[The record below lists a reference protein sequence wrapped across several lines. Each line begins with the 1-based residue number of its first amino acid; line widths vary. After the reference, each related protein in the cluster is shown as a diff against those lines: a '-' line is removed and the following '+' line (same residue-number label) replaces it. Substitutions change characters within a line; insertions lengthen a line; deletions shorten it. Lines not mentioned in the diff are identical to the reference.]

1 LIIDAHTHIHLPGH
15 EGLAVPE
22 LLAAMDAAG
31 IDKAA
36 VFAGCINDLP
46 TETVLKETEAH
57 QDRLFVVGS
66 VSPIMPGYQV
76 PPAQVDEWLDS
87 GRVRALKFYTGY
99 EHFYPHDER
108 LTPYMEL
115 LIKHGRPA
123 IFHLGNL
130 YSEIPGALL
139 EYSRP
144 LPIDRL
150 AVRHPDLTI
159 VMAHLASPW
168 IVDAA
173 EVCYKNRNVYADCS
187 GYVYGKFTAAQMR
200 RFAEAWKT
208 FDDGTEDGAA
218 DKILY
223 GSDWP
228 ICDMESYVEVVGGT
242 VGGPLDDAARAGKVF
257 ADNAKKVFGL

>member
-1 LIIDAHTHIHLPGH
+1 MIIDAHTHIHLPGH
-15 EGLAVPE
+15 AGKAVPE
-22 LLAAMDAAG
+22 LLKAMDTAQV
-31 IDKAA
+31 DMAA
-36 VFAGCINDLP
+36 VFAGCINGLP

-66 VSPIMPGYQV
+66 VSPIMEGYQV

-99 EHFYPHDER
+99 EHFYPHDPR

-115 LIKHGRPA
+115 LVKYGRPV

-139 EYSRP
+139 EYSQP

-150 AVRHPDLTI
+150 AVKHPDLTI
-159 VMAHLASPW
+159 VMAHMASPW
-168 IVDAA
+168 IVTAA
-173 EVCYKNRNVYADCS
+173 EVCYKNANVYADCS
-187 GYVYGKFTAAQMR
+187 GYVYGAFGLNQYR
-200 RFAEAWKT
+200 RFLDAWKT

-228 ICDMESYVEVVGGT
+228 ISDMRSYVAT
-242 VGGPLDDAARAGKVF
+242 VQMCCDTDETKHAKVF
-257 ADNAKKVFGL
+257 SENARKLFGL

>member
-1 LIIDAHTHIHLPGH
+1 MIIDAHSHIHLPGH
-15 EGLAVPE
+15 EGQAVPE
-22 LLAAMDAAG
+22 LLKAMDAAK
-31 IDKAA
+31 IDMAA
-36 VFAGCINDLP
+36 VFAGCINGLP
-46 TETVLKETEAH
+46 TERVLKETEAH

-66 VSPIMPGYQV
+66 VSPIMKGYQE
-76 PPAQVDEWLDS
+76 PPAKVDEWLDS

-99 EHFYPHDER
+99 EHFYPHDPR

-115 LIKHGRPA
+115 LIKRKRPV

-130 YSEIPGALL
+130 YDKIPGAEL
-139 EYSRP
+139 EYSQP

-159 VMAHLASPW
+159 VMAHMASPW
-168 IVDAA
+168 VLTAA
-173 EVCYKNRNVYADCS
+173 EVCYKNANVYADCS
-187 GYVYGKFTAAQMR
+187 GYVYGRFNAAQLRRFTA
-200 RFAEAWKT
+200 AWKT

-228 ICDMESYVEVVGGT
+228 ICDMDSYVDT
-242 VGGPLDDAARAGKVF
+242 VGMCCGEDEARRAKVF
-257 ADNAKKVFGL
+257 SENARKVYGL

>member
-1 LIIDAHTHIHLPGH
+1 MIIDAHTHIHLPGH

-36 VFAGCINDLP
+36 VFAGCINGLS
-46 TETVLKETEAH
+46 TETVLKETEEH
-57 QDRLFVVGS
+57 QDRLFTVGT
-66 VSPIMPGYQV
+66 VSPFMEGYRT
-76 PPAQVDEWLDS
+76 PLAQVDEWLDS

-99 EHFYPHDER
+99 EHFYPDDDR
-108 LTPYMEL
+108 VRPYMEL
-115 LIKHGRPA
+115 LVKRGRPA

-130 YSEIPGALL
+130 YDKIPGALL
-139 EYSRP
+139 KYSRP
-144 LPIDRL
+144 LPIDDL
-150 AVRHPDLTI
+150 AVRMPDLKI
-159 VMAHLASPW
+159 VMAHMASPW

-173 EVCYKNRNVYADCS
+173 EVCYKNKNVYADCS
-187 GYVYGKFTAAQMR
+187 GYVYGKFNAAQLR
-200 RFAEAWKT
+200 RFTEAWKR

-228 ICDMESYVEVVGGT
+228 ICDMDSYVAT
-242 VGGPLDDAARAGKVF
+242 VGLCCGDDDARRAKVF
-257 ADNAKKVFGL
+257 SENAKKVYGF

>member
-1 LIIDAHTHIHLPGH
+1 MIIDAHTHIHLPGH
-15 EGLAVPE
+15 EGHAVPE
-22 LLAAMDAAG
+22 LLRAMDEAR
-31 IDKAA
+31 IDMAA
-36 VFAGCINDLP
+36 VFAGCINGLP
-46 TETVLKETEAH
+46 TEQVLKETEAH

-66 VSPIMPGYQV
+66 VSPIMPGYQE
-76 PPAQVDEWLDS
+76 PPAKVDEWLAS

-123 IFHLGNL
+123 IFHLGDL
-130 YSEIPGALL
+130 YDKIPGALL
-139 EYSRP
+139 EYSQP

-159 VMAHLASPW
+159 VMAHMANPW
-168 IVDAA
+168 IVTAA

-187 GYVYGKFTAAQMR
+187 GYVYGRFGAAQLRRFTAA
-200 RFAEAWKT
+200 WKA
-208 FDDGTEDGAA
+208 FDDVTEDGAA

-228 ICDMESYVEVVGGT
+228 ICDMDSYVDT
-242 VGGPLDDAARAGKVF
+242 VGSCCGKDEERRAKVF
-257 ADNAKKVFGL
+257 SENAKKVYGL